1 MLKMSVLAQRIF
13 LYMFFV
19 ICKSGNHEKIALM
32 KIKKKCRA
40 GAKCR
45 ARWDQN
51 HLIFFTWPN
60 PDILTLESTSKL
72 AWGPKIAILM

>member
-1 MLKMSVLAQRIF
+1 MFKTRVSAQRIF
-13 LYMFFV
+13 LCILFV
-19 ICKSGNHEKIALM
+19 ISNVEKHEKIAFM

-51 HLIFFTWPN
+51 HLIFFTW
-60 PDILTLESTSKL
+60 I
-72 AWGPKIAILM
+72 KIANPGGIVLKFSGTNF